1 MSTHPEQPSPQPP
14 SSRGRRSILIR
25 WISAI
30 AGTFVALG
38 VCAALVVAYALTVMA
53 PNLPSL
59 DALTNYQPKVPLR
72 IYTADH
78 VLIGEFGDELRRP
91 VRLQDIPDVMKKAVL
106 AIEDAR
112 FYEHGGV
119 DFLGIWRAGLA
130 DLRSGGASQGASTIT
145 MQVARKFYLSDE
157 KTYTRK
163 IYEMLLAYKIERTLS
178 KDQILQLYMNQ
189 IYLGEHAY
197 GFAAA
202 ARVYFDKDLKDITLA
217 QAAMLAGLPKAPSAY
232 NPIVNPK
239 RAKIRQEY
247 ILKRML
253 ALGYI
258 TQTQYDEAIRE
269 DVHAHLVGKQYS
281 VHAEYVAETVR
292 QIMYERYKDD
302 AYARGFSV
310 TTTVD
315 SSDQAAAYG
324 SVRKGVMDYDQR
336 HGYRGPEGFVELPS
350 DKDDRDEA
358 IDDALANHPDNGEI
372 VAAVV
377 TSSSATQVQAQFVG
391 GKTATVTGDGLR
403 FAAIALSPRASQAQ
417 RIHPGSIV
425 RLVADAKGNWRIT
438 QLPQVEG
445 TLVSLSPQDGAI
457 RAMVGGFDFNKNRF
471 NHATQAWRQPGSSFK
486 PFVYS
491 AALERGFAPGSIIN
505 DAPLYFPPAAAG
517 AKPWE
522 PKDDDPPQG
531 PMTMRH
537 ALENSINLASIRILG
552 TIGVGYA
559 REYVTQRFGFDPDR
573 IPPYLPM
580 VLGVGEVTPLQMATA
595 YSVFANGGYRVN
607 PYLISEVDDE
617 QGKVLWKEQPLV
629 AGKTAPQAITAR
641 NSYVMTSLLQS
652 VAQHGTGAGS
662 NVLHR
667 TDLAG
672 KTGTTN
678 NAFDGWFAG
687 FQHTLV
693 AVAWLGY
700 DQPRSLGSREFGAQ
714 LALPIWVG
722 YMQRALQNVP
732 EYVPP
737 MPEDVVSINGELYFD
752 DLVPGHGFVT
762 DVGLGGNPFA
772 AANGTEAGT
781 AEAASAPS
789 VAPVDSSERQQII
802 DLFKQ

>member
-1 MSTHPEQPSPQPP
+1 MSSNPEQHPPQPA
-14 SSRGRRSILIR
+14 SSRGRRSVFLR
-25 WISAI
+25 LLAAI
-30 AGTFVALG
+30 AGSFIALG
-38 VCAALVVAYALTVMA
+38 VCAALVIAFALIVMV

-72 IYTADH
+72 VYTADH
-78 VLIGEFGDELRRP
+78 ILIGEFGDELRRP
-91 VRLQDIPDVMKKAVL
+91 VRMQDIPDVLKKAVL

-112 FYEHGGV
+112 FYQHGGV
-119 DFLGIWRAGLA
+119 DFPGIWRAGLA
-130 DLRSGGASQGASTIT
+130 DIRAGGTSQGASTIT

-157 KTYTRK
+157 KTYARK
-163 IYEMLLAYKIERTLS
+163 IYEMLLAYKIERTLT
-178 KDQILQLYMNQ
+178 KDQILELYMNQ
-189 IYLGEHAY
+189 IYLGKHAY
-197 GFAAA
+197 GFASA

-253 ALGYI
+253 ELGYI
-258 TQTQYDEAIRE
+258 TQAQYDEAARE
-269 DVHAHLVGKQYS
+269 DVRAHLAARQYS

-292 QIMYERYKDD
+292 QMMYALYRDD
-302 AYARGFSV
+302 AYARGLSV
-310 TTTVD
+310 TTTID
-315 SSDQAAAYG
+315 SGDQAAAYEA
-324 SVRKGVMDYDQR
+324 VRKGVMDYDQR
-336 HGYRGPEGFVELPS
+336 HGYRGPEGFVELPG

-358 IDDALANHPDNGEI
+358 IDDALATHLDNGEI

-377 TSSSATQVQAQFVG
+377 TSSSPTQVQVQFVG
-391 GKTATVTGDGLR
+391 GSTAPVTGEGLR
-403 FAAIALSPRASQAQ
+403 FAAVALSPRASQAQ
-417 RIHPGSIV
+417 RLRPGSIV
-425 RLVADAKGNWRIT
+425 RLITDAKGNWRIT
-438 QLPQVEG
+438 QLPQVESA
-445 TLVSLSPQDGAI
+445 LISVAPQDGAI
-457 RAMVGGFDFNKNRF
+457 RAMVGGFDFNKNKF

-486 PFVYS
+486 PFIYS
-491 AALERGFAPGSIIN
+491 AALERGFAPGSVIN
-505 DAPLYFPPAAAG
+505 DAPLYFPPASPG

-552 TIGVGYA
+552 TIGVGYG
-559 REYVTQRFGFDPDR
+559 RQYVTQRFGFDPDR

-580 VLGVGEVTPLQMATA
+580 VLGVGEVTPLQMAAA
-595 YSVFANGGYRVN
+595 YSVFANGGYRFN

-617 QGKVLWKEQPLV
+617 YGKVLWREQPLV
-629 AGKTAPQAITAR
+629 ADKTAPRVITER
-641 NSYVMTSLLQS
+641 NSYIMTSMLQS
-652 VAQHGTGAGS
+652 VARHGTGAGS
-662 NVLHR
+662 NALHR

-687 FQHTLV
+687 FQRTLV

-714 LALPIWVG
+714 LALPIWVR

-732 EYVPP
+732 EYIPP
-737 MPEDVVSINGELYFD
+737 MPADVAMIDGELYFD
-752 DLVPGHGFVT
+752 DFTPGHGFIT
-762 DVGLGGNPFA
+762 DVGLGANPFGGA
-772 AANGTEAGT
+772 DDTEPESGQ
-781 AEAASAPS
+781 AASAPP
-789 VAPVDSSERQQII
+789 VPPVDSGERQEII
-802 DLFKQ
+802 DLFK